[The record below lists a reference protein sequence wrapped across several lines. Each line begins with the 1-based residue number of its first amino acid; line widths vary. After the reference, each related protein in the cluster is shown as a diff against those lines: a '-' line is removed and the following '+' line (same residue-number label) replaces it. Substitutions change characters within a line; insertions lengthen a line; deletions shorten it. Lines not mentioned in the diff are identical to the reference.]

1 MLKNYFK
8 TAWRNFWKHRTTG
21 FINITGLSV
30 GMAAAVL
37 IFIWVHNEFSFDAD
51 QPGAENIYRITN
63 HLAIDKNE
71 TWVWE
76 GSTYQIGVE
85 AKKVMPEVEA
95 VTRVLPFTFA
105 PMYLN
110 INNEFFA
117 EKNAAYVDESWFDT
131 FSTGFISGNDIAFNK
146 NPFSIILSESKAKKY
161 FANQDPIGKTI
172 RIDSANYQVQAVVKD
187 APANSSFRF
196 DVFIPIAA
204 RQTEPQEKK
213 NDLEWSNFS
222 YITFLK
228 LKPGTN
234 IKHAANN
241 LTNVI
246 KPHRDKDDNLTITL
260 RNLSTMHFENDLQN
274 SGIIHG
280 DKKVVY
286 IFVVLGVLLLV
297 IACINYVNLT
307 TARASLRAKEV
318 SIKKIVGAGR
328 AHLFKQFIAE
338 SAVVSLLALVLTVVV
353 ISAALPAFNG
363 FTERSFSLSNN
374 SVYLWA
380 ILFGT
385 LLITIILN
393 SIYPALLLSSF
404 KPLSV
409 FRGGSVLK
417 MKDSSLRKGLVVMQ
431 FTFSIFLIIGVIT
444 IYRQLAF
451 VQSQNPGYNRSQIM
465 SFSLSWKLLK
475 GKNDDQKAAIK
486 NVLKQQLSQQPAV
499 EAASL
504 IGLGSIQSNDSY
516 SSGGADWDG
525 RAKDFNPTISYFNV
539 DDDYTKLVKLNF
551 SAGRW
556 FLPGKVDDRNVI
568 LNETAVRQLNLHKP
582 YIGQRFVAQGDTGI
596 VIGVVKD
603 FNFRSMRE
611 KISPAAFKLDKSW
624 ASNYLVKIAPHKQAE
639 AISRIEKLWKQTFPN
654 QPFAYE
660 FLDQEFDKIYR
671 EDAKASTLMSGF
683 AVVAVIISCLGL
695 FGLAAFTAERRGK
708 EIGIRKVL
716 GATVS
721 GLVSLLST
729 EFVVLVLVAL
739 VIATPLAYWLMN
751 IWLQNFA
758 YRISQQWW
766 VFVAA
771 GAVAVFIAFITV
783 GLQTVKAAIANPVKS
798 LRSE

>member
-8 TAWRNFWKHRTTG
+8 TAWRNFWKHRSTG
-21 FINITGLSV
+21 FINIAGLSV

-37 IFIWVHNEFSFDAD
+37 IFIWVHNELSFDAD
-51 QPGAENIYRITN
+51 EPGAENIYRITN
-63 HLAIDKNE
+63 HLAISKNE

-76 GSTYQIGVE
+76 SSPYQMGVE

-95 VTRVLPFTFA
+95 VTRVLPYHWL

-117 EKNAAYVDESWFDT
+117 ETNAAFVDESWFDV
-131 FSTGFISGNDIAFNK
+131 FKGRFVSGNAIAFNK
-146 NPFSIILSESKAKKY
+146 NPFSIILSETKAKKY

-172 RIDSANYQVQAVVKD
+172 RIDSADYQVQAVVKD

-196 DVFIPIAA
+196 DVFVPIAA
-204 RQTEPQEKK
+204 RQSDPQEKK
-213 NDLEWSNFS
+213 NDSGWGNFS
-222 YITFLK
+222 YITFIK

-234 IKHAANN
+234 IKHAAAN
-241 LTNVI
+241 LKSII
-246 KPHRDKDDNLTITL
+246 KPHRDKEDNLSVSL
-260 RNLSTMHFENDLQN
+260 RNLTTLHFENDLQN
-274 SGIIHG
+274 SGLIHG

-286 IFVVLGVLLLV
+286 IFVVLGILLLV

-328 AHLFKQFIAE
+328 KHLFNQFVAE
-338 SAVVSLLALVLTVVV
+338 SAVVSILALVLTVIL
-353 ISAALPAFNG
+353 ISVALPSFNS
-363 FTERSFSLSNN
+363 FTDRNFSLTTG

-380 ILFGT
+380 IMIGT
-385 LLITIILN
+385 LLVTIVLN

-417 MKDSSLRKGLVVMQ
+417 MKDTSLRKGLVVLQ

-444 IYRQLAF
+444 IYRQLTF
-451 VQSQNPGYNRSQIM
+451 VQSQNPGYDRSQVM
-465 SFSLSWKLLK
+465 SFNISWKLLRGLK
-475 GKNDDQKAAIK
+475 DEQQAAIK
-486 NVLKQQLSQQPAV
+486 SALKQSLLQQSSV
-499 EAASL
+499 EAVSL
-504 IGLGSIQSNDSY
+504 VGLGSIQANDSY
-516 SSGGADWDG
+516 SSGTADWDG
-525 RAKDFNPTISYFNV
+525 RPKDFNPSISFFNV
-539 DDDYTKLVKLNF
+539 DGDYAKLVKLNF
-551 SAGRW
+551 ITGRW
-556 FLPGKVDDRNVI
+556 FLPGKADKHNVI
-568 LNETAVRQLNLHKP
+568 LNETAARQFNLHKP
-582 YIGQRFVAQGDTGI
+582 YVGQRFLAQGETGV

-603 FNFRSMRE
+603 FSFQSMHN
-611 KISPAAFKLDKSW
+611 KISPAIFKLEEFWSY
-624 ASNYLVKIAPHKQAE
+624 NYLVKVAPHKQAD
-639 AISRIEKLWKQTFPN
+639 AINRIEKLWKQTFPG
-654 QPFAYE
+654 QPFNYQ
-660 FLDQEFDKIYR
+660 FLDEEFNKIYR

-683 AVVAVIISCLGL
+683 AMVAVVISCLGL

-716 GATVS
+716 GASVS
-721 GLVSLLST
+721 GLVSLLSI
-729 EFVVLVLVAL
+729 EFIVLVLVAL
-739 VIATPLAYWLMN
+739 VIAAPLAYWLMN
-751 IWLQNFA
+751 LWLQNFA
-758 YRISQQWW
+758 YRISIQWW

-771 GAVAVFIAFITV
+771 GLIAVLIAFVTV